1 MRVGELHYGLLKGV
15 FSNPSHGF
23 RFVRGG
29 WESGKG
35 MGFRVRQIGMTPGF
49 MILGKV
55 LNLIELVS
63 TSVKWAGFKDYRKCL
78 LNTQNSS

>member
-49 MILGKV
+49 MIDQNYFIVFQISKLGK
-55 LNLIELVS
+55 
-63 TSVKWAGFKDYRKCL
+63 
-78 LNTQNSS
+78 QNS